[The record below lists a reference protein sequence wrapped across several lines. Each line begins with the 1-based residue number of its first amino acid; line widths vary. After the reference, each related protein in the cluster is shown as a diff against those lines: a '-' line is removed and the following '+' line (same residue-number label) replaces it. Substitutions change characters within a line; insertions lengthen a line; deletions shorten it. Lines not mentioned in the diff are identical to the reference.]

1 MRYRQEAL
9 FPCLH
14 PCLPVDV
21 PLELELS
28 DAASGTMLQAWR
40 LEREEQGFG
49 AIAVQPGEPR
59 GKGPGLRGPD
69 PGSCSLDLR
78 L

>member
-1 MRYRQEAL
+1 
-9 FPCLH
+9 
-14 PCLPVDV
+14 VDV

-28 DAASGTMLQAWR
+28 DAASGTKLQAWR

-49 AIAVQPGEPR
+49 PIAVQPEEPR
-59 GKGPGLRGPD
+59 DKGPSLRGPD
-69 PGSCSLDLR
+69 PDSCSLDLR